1 VFAIHINHRV
11 TGCAQGSVG
20 PAEVYTFF
28 REIHDMWV
36 KMGEYADLAIY
47 DVVDE
52 LIDMVSWRACRS
64 SQQSCQNRSTF
75 LRLGQIIKAK

>member
-1 VFAIHINHRV
+1 MQHLVLSISE
-11 TGCAQGSVG
+11 CALCSLLQGSVG

-52 LIDMVSWRACRS
+52 LIDMVRSLECACLCKLDCTRV
-64 SQQSCQNRSTF
+64 CLF
-75 LRLGQIIKAK
+75 L